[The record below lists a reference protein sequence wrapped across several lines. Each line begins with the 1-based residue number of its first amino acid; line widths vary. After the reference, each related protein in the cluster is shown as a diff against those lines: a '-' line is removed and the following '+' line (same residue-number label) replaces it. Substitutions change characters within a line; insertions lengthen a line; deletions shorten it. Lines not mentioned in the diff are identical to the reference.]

1 MLGTYVAAVYAFMF
15 AFESIVAGFTT
26 GTVLDVILGTF
37 ITTTSTESCFTI
49 CNWYIFVAVTLI
61 LRVAAFYV
69 YKSRKDEKR
78 KEIYL
83 KLDDGR
89 Y

>member
-15 AFESIVAGFTT
+15 AFESIVAEFTT
-26 GTVLDVILGTF
+26 GNTALDVILVTF
-37 ITTTSTESCFTI
+37 VTAISTESCFTL

-69 YKSRKDEKR
+69 YKSRKDEKNLF
-78 KEIYL
+78 EI
-83 KLDDGR
+83 R
-89 Y
+89 